1 MSNGHYAILRKSG
14 EAQEKRGRMESSQAS
29 KSSGRGL
36 FLLVLVLGASAL
48 LGGLYGPSV
57 RATAAGS
64 DDLQD
69 SVKSFTRVLS
79 VVERNYADPVD
90 VDKSIYDGAIP
101 GMLHVLDPHSNFF
114 DPQQYALFREEQ
126 EGKYYGVGMT
136 VAPRENQ
143 TVVLAPFMASP
154 AAKAGIRP
162 GDTILQV
169 DGKNCTGL
177 TTTQVADMLKGAKG
191 TTVHISLGREG
202 WEKPIEV
209 TVVRDE
215 IPRPGVEF
223 SEMVKPGIGY
233 VRVSTFNETTDSD
246 LAEALKQLNFSK
258 LDGLIIDLRN
268 NGGGLLN
275 QAVGM
280 ADMFLDKNEIVVSH
294 RGRSSPER
302 RYYAVRGNQGIEVP
316 LIVLVNGQSAS
327 ASEIVSGAIQDHDRG
342 LIVGE
347 VSFGKGLVQ
356 TQFPLSEDTALL
368 LTTARYYTP
377 SGRLIQRDYKNV
389 TLYDYHYNPK
399 PPQKPEVKLTDGGRQ
414 VFGGGGI
421 TPDQT
426 IAMPK
431 PNEFEEMLLQ
441 ARRVLSVPFRRG
453 RFRALL
459 SRHTASHH
467 QRVFTRRFRDRAT
480 PQIPEP
486 AARQVYGSGPAGER
500 HVAEVGN
507 QARSVHHDLRAQRRL
522 QSGARER
529 CPAGQGH
536 RDDPPG
542 ESALRQRAQSGG
554 ATAIGWGAALVEWSI
569 RQIGSSTRTC
579 EVKHFDRTSC
589 RQSPPAS
596 PLCSSLRIAT

>member
-1 MSNGHYAILRKSG
+1 M
-14 EAQEKRGRMESSQAS
+14 EAQAAKP
-29 KSSGRGL
+29 SGRGL
-36 FLLVLVLGASAL
+36 FLLVLVLGVSAL
-48 LGGLYGPSV
+48 LGGLYGPAV

-64 DDLQD
+64 DDMQD

-79 VVERNYADPVD
+79 VVEHNYADPVD
-90 VDKSIYDGAIP
+90 VDKTIYDGAIP

-143 TVVLAPFMASP
+143 TVVLAPFMGSP

-162 GDTILQV
+162 GDTIMQV
-169 DGKNCTGL
+169 DGKSCTGL

-202 WEKPIEV
+202 WDKPIEV

-233 VRVSTFNETTDSD
+233 VRVSTFNETTDAD
-246 LAEALKQLNFSK
+246 LADALKHLDFPK

-347 VSFGKGLVQ
+347 VIFGKGLVQ

-399 PPQKPEVKLTDGGRQ
+399 PPQKPEVKLTDSGRQ

-421 TPDQT
+421 TPDSIVSQ
-426 IAMPK
+426 PK
-431 PNEFEEMLLQ
+431 PNEFQDMLARRGVFYPYPSGVGDFIRYYLGTLPNITKEFTPDDSVIAQLRKFLDQEHVKYTDQELQ
-441 ARRVLSVPFRRG
+441 ANDSWLKWEIKREAFTTLFGLNEGYKV
-453 RFRALL
+453 ALENDAQL
-459 SRHTASHH
+459 
-467 QRVFTRRFRDRAT
+467 DKGIEMI
-480 PQIPEP
+480 PQ
-486 AARQVYGSGPAGER
+486 AKALYANARKIV
-500 HVAEVGN
+500 
-507 QARSVHHDLRAQRRL
+507 AQR
-522 QSGARER
+522 QA
-529 CPAGQGH
+529 
-536 RDDPPG
+536 DPNHP
-542 ESALRQRAQSGG
+542 
-554 ATAIGWGAALVEWSI
+554 
-569 RQIGSSTRTC
+569 
-579 EVKHFDRTSC
+579 
-589 RQSPPAS
+589 
-596 PLCSSLRIAT
+596 

>member
-1 MSNGHYAILRKSG
+1 
-14 EAQEKRGRMESSQAS
+14 MESQAA
-29 KSSGRGL
+29 KPSGRGL
-36 FLLVLVLGASAL
+36 FLLVLVLGISAL
-48 LGGLYGPSV
+48 LGGLYGPAV

-64 DDLQD
+64 DDMQD

-143 TVVLAPFMASP
+143 TVVLAPFMGSP

-202 WEKPIEV
+202 WDKPIEA

-223 SEMVKPGIGY
+223 SEMVKPGVGY
-233 VRVSTFNETTDSD
+233 VRVSTFNETTDADLSD
-246 LAEALKQLNFSK
+246 ALKQLNYPK

-302 RYYAVRGNQGIEVP
+302 RYYAVRGNQGVEVP
-316 LIVLVNGQSAS
+316 VIVLVNGQSAS

-399 PPQKPEVKLTDGGRQ
+399 PPQKPEVKLTDSGRQ
-414 VFGGGGI
+414 VYGGGGI
-421 TPDQT
+421 TPDQM
-426 IAMPK
+426 IAQPK
-431 PNEFEEMLLQ
+431 PNDFQDMLL
-441 ARRVLSVPFRRG
+441 RRG
-453 RFRALL
+453 VFYPYPSGVGDFARYYLGTRPAITKEFSPDDSVVTQLKKFLDQQHVKYSDQDLQANDGWLKWEIKRE
-459 SRHTASHH
+459 
-467 QRVFTRRFRDRAT
+467 VFTTIYGLNEGYKVALENDAQLNKGIESI
-480 PQIPEP
+480 PQ
-486 AARQVYGSGPAGER
+486 AKALYANVRKV
-500 HVAEVGN
+500 V
-507 QARSVHHDLRAQRRL
+507 AQR
-522 QSGARER
+522 QSDG
-529 CPAGQGH
+529 
-536 RDDPPG
+536 
-542 ESALRQRAQSGG
+542 
-554 ATAIGWGAALVEWSI
+554 
-569 RQIGSSTRTC
+569 TR
-579 EVKHFDRTSC
+579 
-589 RQSPPAS
+589 P
-596 PLCSSLRIAT
+596 

>member
-1 MSNGHYAILRKSG
+1 
-14 EAQEKRGRMESSQAS
+14 MESQAA
-29 KSSGRGL
+29 KTSGRGL
-36 FLLVLVLGASAL
+36 FLLVLVLGVSAL
-48 LGGLYGPSV
+48 LGGLYGPAV

-64 DDLQD
+64 DDMQD

-143 TVVLAPFMASP
+143 TVVLAPFMSSP

-202 WEKPIEV
+202 WDKPIDV

-233 VRVSTFNETTDSD
+233 VRVSTFNETTDAD
-246 LAEALKQLNFSK
+246 LAEALKQLNFAK

-316 LIVLVNGQSAS
+316 LVVLVNGQSAS

-356 TQFPLSEDTALL
+356 TQYPLSEDTALL

-399 PPQKPEVKLTDGGRQ
+399 PPQKPEVKLTDSGRQ
-414 VFGGGGI
+414 VYGGGGI
-421 TPDQT
+421 TPDQVVT
-426 IAMPK
+426 QPK
-431 PNEFEEMLLQ
+431 PNDFEDSLIRRGVFYPFPSGVGDFTRYYLGTRPAITKEFSPDEAVIAQLRKFLDQQHVKYSDQDLQ
-441 ARRVLSVPFRRG
+441 ANDSWLKWEIKRE
-453 RFRALL
+453 
-459 SRHTASHH
+459 
-467 QRVFTRRFRDRAT
+467 VFTTLYGLNEGYKVALENDAQLNKGVEMI
-480 PQIPEP
+480 PQ
-486 AARQVYGSGPAGER
+486 AKALYANVRKV
-500 HVAEVGN
+500 V
-507 QARSVHHDLRAQRRL
+507 AQR
-522 QSGARER
+522 QSDGNR
-529 CPAGQGH
+529 P
-536 RDDPPG
+536 
-542 ESALRQRAQSGG
+542 
-554 ATAIGWGAALVEWSI
+554 
-569 RQIGSSTRTC
+569 
-579 EVKHFDRTSC
+579 
-589 RQSPPAS
+589 
-596 PLCSSLRIAT
+596 